1 MNKNHK
7 IDTILY
13 VIKEIIL
20 AKGADLPMYI
30 IQIHIDYLDE
40 LYDKYNGTKI
50 GHISGKQLIT
60 IAQLYDIFEGVFSNG
75 TSLPETSSIEYF
87 QRINTPGDGHCL
99 FHSLKQGIL
108 EWDGMD
114 VLKVRNLICNNLL
127 HIINKL
133 LVEPIDSDIK
143 FFNSINPYIHVLT
156 QPTDKDVQE
165 YIQQMKGNRWGTLI
179 EVITAIYIT
188 NRDIIIYERDKQ
200 QTLFDDIKKYLISIK
215 FLHIDDSKPKVYI
228 RLCGN
233 HFETLIK
240 QKQKKKLVM
249 PNIEPPKIT
258 KILSD
263 AKVYLQSLVSSKD
276 SQPIARPP
284 LKSITTPGKP
294 KALHIC
300 LPNPEGEFTSLINCQ
315 RGFNDFKYKY
325 LKYKMKYLNLKLQ
338 KSS

>member
-1 MNKNHK
+1 MSTNHK

-20 AKGADLPMYI
+20 AKDADLPMYI

-60 IAQLYDIFEGVFSNG
+60 IAQLYDIFEGVFSND
-75 TSLPETSSIEYF
+75 TSLPETSSIVDF
-87 QRINTPGDGHCL
+87 QRINTPADGHCL

-188 NRDIIIYERDKQ
+188 NHDIIIYERDKR
-200 QTLFDDIKKYLISIK
+200 QTLFDDIKKYLISIN

-240 QKQKKKLVM
+240 QENESIM
-249 PNIEPPKIT
+249 SNIEQPKIT
-258 KILSD
+258 KILSE
-263 AKVYLQSLVSSKD
+263 AKVYLLNKLLSKSD
-276 SQPIARPP
+276 A
-284 LKSITTPGKP
+284 TY
-294 KALHIC
+294 IC
-300 LPNPEGEFTSLINCQ
+300 IPNPKGKFDSLIKCQ
-315 RGFNDFKYKY
+315 VDTNDFKYKY
-325 LKYKMKYLNLKLQ
+325 LKYKMKYLTLKNNTHYNKYL
-338 KSS
+338 